1 MLTLQGEGMDTE
13 DNYHDEERNP
23 NALLRAIFHN
33 CFGVI
38 EGGMSAE
45 ETIKN
50 IHQGIEHF
58 ATTTGMRL
66 SMISPQEENNDQGSI
81 RH

>member
-1 MLTLQGEGMDTE
+1 MSTE
-13 DNYHDEERNP
+13 DGYHDEERNP

-33 CFGVI
+33 CFGVM
-38 EGGMSAE
+38 EGGLSAE

-50 IHQGIEHF
+50 IHKGIEHF
-58 ATTTGMRL
+58 AATTGMRL
-66 SMISPQEENNDQGSI
+66 SMIPPQEENNDQGSI

>member
-1 MLTLQGEGMDTE
+1 MNTE
-13 DNYHDEERNP
+13 DDYHDEERNP

-38 EGGMSAE
+38 EGGMPAE

-50 IHQGIEHF
+50 IHQGIEQF
-58 ATTTGMRL
+58 AATTGMRL
-66 SMISPQEENNDQGSI
+66 SMISPQEENNDQDLI

>member
-1 MLTLQGEGMDTE
+1 MNTE
-13 DNYHDEERNP
+13 DDYHDEERNP

-38 EGGMSAE
+38 EGGMPAE

-66 SMISPQEENNDQGSI
+66 SMISPQEENNDQDLI

>member
-1 MLTLQGEGMDTE
+1 MDTE
-13 DNYHDEERNP
+13 DDYHDEERNP

-33 CFGVI
+33 CFGVMK
-38 EGGMSAE
+38 GGMSAE

-58 ATTTGMRL
+58 AATTGMRL
-66 SMISPQEENNDQGSI
+66 SMISPQEENNNQDLI